1 MIPIIQKMVGEELQE
16 LRRNLIRDALR
27 PVRQSDLLC
36 AILLNSDLA
45 VSSETW
51 GVIVEDEVISFLQKQ
66 SLLGTAKAFLQE
78 YLALKKLQRGDALEK
93 KSDRLLKKMSNR
105 LAEDGTG
112 EAEVLLEQIFRQGL
126 ITIEDLTPKLRDKI
140 LLERLTDK
148 FLTYTQQF
156 FDQLDQAKEKEVF
169 LNAAHNFIKM
179 IPELIHRER
188 YPEILRIVETLSK
201 HFHEKRMWALLAG
214 QILEEVAK
222 GSIPQLLKEKFLT
235 GKKEVRVAIV
245 PILTA
250 LDIGA
255 IPILLEILK
264 TSEDQWVRKNACEV
278 LIQIGPVA
286 AAHLLTEL
294 EEQQISIE
302 TICNIL
308 RVLGEIKPQQWKTPL
323 MRLLR
328 NYVSHENPKL
338 REQAIYA
345 LCQIGGPEG
354 ETVFLS
360 SLNDP
365 DLEVQKRAVWCL
377 GMIKSAKGVEKM
389 IGILKQI
396 SATPSPPLEQLE
408 TKIYHSFGLSGNL
421 TIEEKT
427 LEKILLE
434 VVEKRGMVGLLGFF
448 QKNPLSDSSLGAI
461 CDALGKI
468 GTKGSVKVLAR
479 LEKSHKGPL
488 ALKVGEALKKIEER
502 IQR

>member
-1 MIPIIQKMVGEELQE
+1 MGLVATLFVPG
-16 LRRNLIRDALR
+16 
-27 PVRQSDLLC
+27 
-36 AILLNSDLA
+36 
-45 VSSETW
+45 
-51 GVIVEDEVISFLQKQ
+51 
-66 SLLGTAKAFLQE
+66 
-78 YLALKKLQRGDALEK
+78 
-93 KSDRLLKKMSNR
+93 
-105 LAEDGTG
+105 
-112 EAEVLLEQIFRQGL
+112 FRA
-126 ITIEDLTPKLRDKI
+126 
-140 LLERLTDK
+140 
-148 FLTYTQQF
+148 F
-156 FDQLDQAKEKEVF
+156 FDQLDQAKEKEAF

-179 IPELIHRER
+179 VPELIHRER
-188 YPEILRIVETLSK
+188 YPEILRIVETLRK
-201 HFHEKRMWALLAG
+201 HFYEKRMWALLAG
-214 QILEEVAK
+214 QILEEVGK

-250 LDIGA
+250 LEIGA

-308 RVLGEIKPQQWKTPL
+308 RVLGEIKPQQWKPPL
-323 MRLLR
+323 MKLLR
-328 NYVSHENPKL
+328 NYASHENPKL
-338 REQAIYA
+338 KEQAIYT
-345 LCQIGGPEG
+345 LCQISGPEG
-354 ETVFLS
+354 ETIFLS

-365 DLEVQKRAVWCL
+365 DLEVRKRAIWCL
-377 GMIKSAKGVEKM
+377 GMIKSAKGVEEM

-396 SATPSPPLEQLE
+396 SATPSPLLEQLE
-408 TKIYHSFGLSGNL
+408 TKIYQAFGLSGNL
-421 TIEEKT
+421 TIEGKT

-434 VVEKRGMVGLLGFF
+434 VVEKRGMAGLLGFL

-488 ALKVGEALKKIEER
+488 ALKVGEALRKIEER